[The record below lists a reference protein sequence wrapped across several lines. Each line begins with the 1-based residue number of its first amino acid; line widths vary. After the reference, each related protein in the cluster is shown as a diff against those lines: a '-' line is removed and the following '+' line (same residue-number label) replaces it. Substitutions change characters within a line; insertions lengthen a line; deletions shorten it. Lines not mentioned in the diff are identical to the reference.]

1 MYHLVC
7 LMVLCG
13 PCASTTSTSWW
24 ERALCR
30 QRSPNN
36 CDPQRVPIV
45 TCLSDGFR
53 KRAYGGLSDRRA
65 LPTRAPDVSNTFC
78 AGPWARRRWS
88 LKLVALKG
96 SLAPFGHFVCW
107 PGQDAWLGWCF
118 QGGAS
123 GFHGGG
129 GSVASGAPPAL
140 LRAAIVWLLI
150 SHCVAVVFPK
160 CFQCVPLCFHC
171 VSVVFPLCFHCV
183 SIVCPLCFCCVS
195 DVSHCVSI
203 VFPLCFRCVPL
214 CFHCVAVVSPMCVA
228 MLLLC
233 VCCFRL
239 CFHCVSPF
247 VPLGAVSRS
256 RPMALANMS

>member
-171 VSVVFPLCFHCV
+171 VSVVFL
-183 SIVCPLCFCCVS
+183 
-195 DVSHCVSI
+195 
-203 VFPLCFRCVPL
+203 LCFRCVPL
-214 CFHCVAVVSPMCVA
+214 CFHCVPVVFPMCSVVFPLCCCCVSNVRCYVAVVR
-228 MLLLC
+228 LLFS
-233 VCCFRL
+233 VVFPL
-239 CFHCVSPF
+239 CFAICATWSG
-247 VPLGAVSRS
+247 L
-256 RPMALANMS
+256 